1 MAGINIFLLLSLS
14 SLSHL
19 TSQTKLEDMRKI
31 TKLVQEKHHNEVFK
45 SSKHSQGKME
55 EIGKFKQSVIGSTVN
70 TFKFAG

>member
-14 SLSHL
+14 CLNHL
-19 TSQTKLEDMRKI
+19 TSQTKVEEMRKI

-45 SSKHSQGKME
+45 STKQEKME
-55 EIGKFKQSVIGSTVN
+55 EIGKFQQSVIGSTVN

>member
-14 SLSHL
+14 CLNHL
-19 TSQTKLEDMRKI
+19 TSQTKVEEMRKI

-45 SSKHSQGKME
+45 SPKQEKME
-55 EIGKFKQSVIGSTVN
+55 EIGKFQQSVIGSTVN